1 MFIFFYILHLK
12 NLFKKFSYFCH
23 SAFGRGLKKLT
34 SPSVRPSVDSHSES
48 SLISR
53 SAFQKLFM
61 PSLLK
66 IQNKV
71 KMSEVKSQKLTM
83 SKVNI
88 SEVKMS
94 VTNMSVAKMS
104 V

>member
-1 MFIFFYILHLK
+1 MFYYISK
-12 NLFKKFSYFCH
+12 DV
-23 SAFGRGLKKLT
+23 
-34 SPSVRPSVDSHSES
+34 VRPSVDSHSES